1 MKPSTSTVA
10 LGLLLSLAGP
20 CGVALAATD
29 PGEQILLD
37 RAAFWRAQRRLDL
50 ATETLNKVLAL
61 NPSQPDALYQLGALA
76 MQRGDPSGARTYF
89 DRLRQMAPSD
99 PRAAELIQ
107 ALSQFDPPVSP
118 APKQAVQPAVTVAAV
133 ANPTS
138 PASAART
145 NPPARKVPD
154 FVAVSADSDDLT
166 AVTPTKQAEA
176 LRPIQVAALPP
187 TTVSDGTAG
196 ATVTPLTV
204 HQAGSNDLGIA
215 ATSVQLTQLELE
227 PPPPVDGYRRPA
239 TTTDYSPTDTLE
251 MDIDR
256 NLAQLQ
262 QESNPTLTAGLGF
275 RWHDGTSGLNQLTE
289 FGTPIEGSFSPWY
302 TGTAH
307 LAILP
312 VYLDAGS
319 LGAGS
324 LGQFGANPI
333 LIANGLAPVS
343 PRSQTAAGI
352 GILGGYSY
360 GDFSGQIGT
369 TPLGFPVTHLVGMVA
384 YAPKFLDNTLTI
396 RFEGVRQPVTDSVL
410 SYAGT
415 HASLGAA
422 NAVTGGAFGT
432 NATWGGVVKTG
443 GTVSAFYDDQT
454 YGAYAN
460 AGLVSLTGMNV
471 PTNSEVSGL
480 LGAYFRPYKTD
491 NDAIRVG
498 ISAYYAGF
506 SKNLS
511 GFTFGQG
518 GYFSPHNFEALTFP
532 VEYTGHNGP
541 WSYLASLAVGVQH
554 DNVDSSQIFPY
565 NTFAQQAL
573 ASTPGVIAVTPGST
587 STGPAINVKGQ
598 IEYAIDNSATLGA
611 AVSFDNGNNYNE
623 VIAKLYL
630 RKTFDWFSSSA
641 SSDPTAIAKR
651 DQPQSH
657 L

>member
-1 MKPSTSTVA
+1 MKPTTSTVA
-10 LGLLLSLAGP
+10 LGLLLSLASP
-20 CGVALAATD
+20 CGVVLAATD
-29 PGEQILLD
+29 PGEQLLLE
-37 RAAFWRAQRRLDL
+37 RAAFWRAQQRLDL
-50 ATETLNKVLAL
+50 AAETLNKVLGL
-61 NPSQPDALYQLGALA
+61 NPSQPDALYQLGGLA
-76 MQRGDPSGARTYF
+76 MQRGDLSGARSYF
-89 DRLRQMAPSD
+89 ERLRQMAPSD
-99 PRAAELIQ
+99 RRAAELT
-107 ALSQFDPPVSP
+107 LTLPP
-118 APKQAVQPAVTVAAV
+118 APAQTVQPAAMVAAV
-133 ANPTS
+133 TS
-138 PASAART
+138 PAT
-145 NPPARKVPD
+145 TVTPPAKRQLHNMPD
-154 FVAVSADSDDLT
+154 LVAQSADSDDLT
-166 AVTPTKQAEA
+166 VTSPAKPAPTPVQMASLPPATVNDGVSVTPAAAIT
-176 LRPIQVAALPP
+176 LDQV
-187 TTVSDGTAG
+187 G
-196 ATVTPLTV
+196 A
-204 HQAGSNDLGIA
+204 SDLGIA
-215 ATSVQLTQLELE
+215 AKSVQLTQLELE
-227 PPPPVDGYRRPA
+227 PPLPVGGYQRPL
-239 TTTDYSPTDTLE
+239 TTTAYSPTDTLE

-275 RWHDGTSGLNQLTE
+275 RWHDGTDGLNQLSE
-289 FGTPIEGSFSPWY
+289 FGTPIQGSFSPWY
-302 TGTAH
+302 TGTARF
-307 LAILP
+307 AILP

-319 LGAGS
+319 LSTAN

-343 PRSQTAAGI
+343 PRSQNASGV
-352 GILGGYSY
+352 GLLGGYSY
-360 GDFSGQIGT
+360 GDFTGEIGT
-369 TPLGFPVTHLVGMVA
+369 TPLGFPVTHLVGMLA
-384 YAPKFLDNTLTI
+384 YAPKFFDNTLTV
-396 RFEGVRQPVTDSVL
+396 RFEGLRQPVTDSLL

-415 HASLGAA
+415 RASLSAA
-422 NAVTGGAFGT
+422 NAVTGGAFST

-443 GTVSAFYDDQT
+443 GSVSAFYDDQT

-471 PTNSEVSGL
+471 PTNSEVTGL

-491 NDAIRVG
+491 DNAIRVG

-518 GYFSPHNFEALTFP
+518 GYFSPHNFEAITFP

-541 WSYLASLAVGVQH
+541 WSYLASLAVGIQH
-554 DNVDSSQIFPY
+554 DNVDSTRIFPY

-573 ASTPGVIAVTPGST
+573 ARIPGATTVVEGST

-598 IEYAIDNSATLGA
+598 IEYAIDNSASLGA

-630 RKTFDWFSSSA
+630 RKTFDWFSPTSA
-641 SSDPTAIAKR
+641 STDASAIAKR